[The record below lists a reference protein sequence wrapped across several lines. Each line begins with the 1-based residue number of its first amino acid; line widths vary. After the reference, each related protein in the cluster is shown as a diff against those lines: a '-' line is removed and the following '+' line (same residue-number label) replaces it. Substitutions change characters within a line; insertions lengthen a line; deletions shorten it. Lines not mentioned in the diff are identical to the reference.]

1 MIPLESINTG
11 ETYGEWPQQA
21 KDDFAAALVRA
32 FGICYISG
40 PMTGIPDLNYP
51 AFFTAEENL
60 QLHYS
65 KILNPARLQ
74 LDKNQENKWENW
86 MRKAIVMM
94 MEATH
99 VVLLPGWENSKGAT
113 EEVRLANLLGIKV
126 VKYETHYPLT

>member
-1 MIPLESINTG
+1 
-11 ETYGEWPQQA
+11 
-21 KDDFAAALVRA
+21 
-32 FGICYISG
+32 
-40 PMTGIPDLNYP
+40 MTGIPDLNYP
-51 AFFTAEENL
+51 AFFEAEENL

-126 VKYETHYPLT
+126 VKYETHYHLT